1 MYDSFGWKPYVS
13 VAERRRKALKKM
25 EGLRKKDRIISPVSV
40 DGRTIAKT
48 FWGKAWCENLE
59 SYSDYENRLP
69 RGRTYVRNGSVV
81 DLQIS
86 ASQITA
92 LVSGSEI
99 YEVKVEIL
107 PVAKPRWKS
116 ICEDCSDSINSLVE
130 LLQGRLSKGV
140 MERISQQQTGLFP
153 SPKEIKLSCSCP
165 DWAEMC
171 KHVAAV
177 LYGVGARLD
186 QHPELLFRLR
196 SVNEEELIASA
207 GKSLPSA
214 KKSPAKALGGEDL
227 SKLFGLDMANSTQPA
242 KSAPSANARP
252 VAKAA
257 RVPETR
263 EIKAK
268 PVAAKPKPAKKA
280 VKTKAKPTAPTMPV
294 AKKKQVAV
302 PTKPRQARKSASKG
316 PAPMKK
322 AEIASPKSGLP
333 AARKKFTA
341 VASKA
346 KSTRMIAKKL
356 PAAPRVSQ
364 AKPVPASRKGSGGG
378 V

>member
-1 MYDSFGWKPYVS
+1 MYDGYGWAPYVS

-25 EGLRKKDRIISPVSV
+25 ESLRRKGSIISPVSV
-40 DGRTIAKT
+40 DGRTITKS

-81 DLQIS
+81 DLQIVEN
-86 ASQITA
+86 QITA
-92 LVSGSEI
+92 LVSGSEM
-99 YEVKVEIL
+99 YEVKVAIL

-116 ICEDCSDSINSLVE
+116 ICEDCSGSIDSLVE

-186 QHPELLFRLR
+186 QQPELLFRLR
-196 SVNEEELIASA
+196 AVNEKELIASA
-207 GKSLPSA
+207 GKALPRAS
-214 KKSPAKALGGEDL
+214 KSPAKVLVEEDL
-227 SKLFGLDMANSTQPA
+227 SKLFGLDLADSAPPA
-242 KSAPSANARP
+242 KPAPPTKSG
-252 VAKAA
+252 KAV

-263 EIKAK
+263 VTKAK
-268 PVAAKPKPAKKA
+268 PGAAKPKPAKK
-280 VKTKAKPTAPTMPV
+280 
-294 AKKKQVAV
+294 
-302 PTKPRQARKSASKG
+302 SASEK
-316 PAPMKK
+316 PAHMKK
-322 AEIASPKSGLP
+322 AEIASRKSGLP
-333 AARKKFTA
+333 TAKKKSA
-341 VASKA
+341 VVASKA
-346 KSTRMIAKKL
+346 KPTRSVAKKA
-356 PAAPRVSQ
+356 PASPRVSRT
-364 AKPVPASRKGSGGG
+364 KPISARADSKPTPKQ
-378 V
+378 